1 MADLPF
7 ESFLCPIKSI
17 RTMYLPSASRV
28 GLDSILLKFI
38 FLDANSPSDS

>member
-1 MADLPF
+1 MADLTF

-17 RTMYLPSASRV
+17 RNMYLPSDSPV

-38 FLDANSPSDS
+38 FLDANSPSES